1 MSHGTVHPLQTLH
14 PASENELVETL
25 KRAAQEGSRLVVR
38 QGSVGAVD
46 PADVVDVV
54 VEPDHQGI
62 DVNTDGCAVDDMAF
76 CGAPVATVA
85 AGQEWDALVTL
96 AVDSG
101 WVGLEALAGIPGRVG
116 AVVADNVTAHGQQ
129 PSDTVA
135 SVRTWDR
142 QTQRQRTFPMIDC
155 EFAPGRSRFQEL
167 LDDGTVRYVVLDVAF
182 LFQQGDVSAP
192 MRDEG
197 LAAALGARVGAR
209 VPLAEVREA
218 ALGLTRGAVPT
229 D

>member
-1 MSHGTVHPLQTLH
+1 MSQGTAHPLETLH
-14 PASENELVETL
+14 PASEAELVAAL
-25 KRAAQEGSRLVVR
+25 KRAAQEGSLLVVR
-38 QGSVGAVD
+38 QGSAG
-46 PADVVDVV
+46 VVDSPDLI

-62 DVNTDGCAVDDMAF
+62 EVNTDGCAVDDMAF
-76 CGAPVATVA
+76 CGAPVATVT
-85 AGQEWDALVTL
+85 AGQDWDGLVTL

-135 SVRTWDR
+135 SARTWDR

-155 EFAPGRSRFQEL
+155 GFAPGRSRFQEV

-192 MRDEG
+192 IRDEG

-218 ALGLTRGAVPT
+218 ALGLTRGAVAT

>member
-1 MSHGTVHPLQTLH
+1 MSQGTAHPLETLH
-14 PASENELVETL
+14 PASEAELVAAL
-25 KRAAQEGSRLVVR
+25 KRAAQEGSLLVVR
-38 QGSVGAVD
+38 QGSAG
-46 PADVVDVV
+46 VVDSPDLI

-76 CGAPVATVA
+76 CGAPVATVT
-85 AGQEWDALVTL
+85 AGQDWDGLVTL

-142 QTQRQRTFPMIDC
+142 RTQRQRTFPMIDC
-155 EFAPGRSRFQEL
+155 GFAPGRSRFQEV

-192 MRDEG
+192 IRDEG

>member
-1 MSHGTVHPLQTLH
+1 MSQGTAHPLETLH
-14 PASENELVETL
+14 PASEAELVAAL
-25 KRAAQEGSRLVVR
+25 KRAAQEGSLLVVR
-38 QGSVGAVD
+38 QGSAG
-46 PADVVDVV
+46 VVDSPDLI

-76 CGAPVATVA
+76 CGAPVATVT
-85 AGQEWDALVTL
+85 AGQDWDGLVTL

-142 QTQRQRTFPMIDC
+142 RTQRQRTFPMIDC
-155 EFAPGRSRFQEL
+155 EFAPGRSRFQEV

-182 LFQQGDVSAP
+182 LFQQGDLSAP
-192 MRDEG
+192 IRDES

>member
-1 MSHGTVHPLQTLH
+1 MSQGTAHPLETLH
-14 PASENELVETL
+14 PASEAELVAAL
-25 KRAAQEGSRLVVR
+25 KRAAQEGSLLVVR
-38 QGSVGAVD
+38 QGSAG
-46 PADVVDVV
+46 VVDSPDLV
-54 VEPDHQGI
+54 VEPDHQRI
-62 DVNTDGCAVDDMAF
+62 EVNTDGCAVDDMAF
-76 CGAPVATVA
+76 CGAPVATVT
-85 AGQEWDALVTL
+85 AGQDWDGLVTL

-101 WVGLEALAGIPGRVG
+101 WVGLETLAGIPGRVG
-116 AVVADNVTAHGQQ
+116 AVVADNATAHGQQ

-142 QTQRQRTFPMIDC
+142 RTQRQRTFPMIDC
-155 EFAPGRSRFQEL
+155 EFAPGRSRFQEV

-182 LFQQGDVSAP
+182 LFQQGDLSAP
-192 MRDEG
+192 IRDES

-218 ALGLTRGAVPT
+218 ALGLTRGATPT

>member
-1 MSHGTVHPLQTLH
+1 MSQGTARPLETLR
-14 PASENELVETL
+14 PASEAELVAAL
-25 KRAAQEGSRLVVR
+25 QRAAQDGSRLVVR
-38 QGSVGAVD
+38 QGSVGAPDAVD
-46 PADVVDVV
+46 VADVV

-85 AGQEWDALVTL
+85 AGQDWDALVTL
-96 AVDSG
+96 VVDSG

-182 LFQQGDVSAP
+182 LFQQGDLSAP
-192 MRDEG
+192 IRDEA

-218 ALGLTRGAVPT
+218 ALGLTSA
-229 D
+229 